1 MTNVFDLATQRVPT
15 MLIVDDEALL
25 RVALSHYLQECGFT
39 VLEAVSADEALLI
52 LDRGGIAIDLV
63 LTDVTLPGSL
73 DGFGLSSWI
82 RKNRPGLPVFLV
94 SGDQKKVVAAKELCA
109 GEPFFAKPYDLD
121 LLVMRIR
128 KVLGQAGNDNGH
140 QKLSGNRLQV
150 PVN

>member
-1 MTNVFDLATQRVPT
+1 MTNAFDIETQRVPT

-39 VLEAVSADEALLI
+39 VLEAVNADEAVLI
-52 LDRGGIAIDLV
+52 LDKGGIAIDLV
-63 LTDVTLPGSL
+63 LTDVTLPGSI
-73 DGFGLSSWI
+73 DGFGLATWI

-94 SGDQKKVVAAKELCA
+94 SGDQKKVIAAKELCA

-121 LLVMRIR
+121 LLVMGIR
-128 KVLGQAGNDNGH
+128 KVLGRAGNDNGRSP
-140 QKLSGNRLQV
+140 LPRNRFQV